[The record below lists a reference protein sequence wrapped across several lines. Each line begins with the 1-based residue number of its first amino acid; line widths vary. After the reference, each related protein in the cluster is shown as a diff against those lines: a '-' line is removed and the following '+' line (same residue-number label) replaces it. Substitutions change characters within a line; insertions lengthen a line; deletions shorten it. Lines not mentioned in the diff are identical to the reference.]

1 MAVTGRNSA
10 AIAAVV
16 VILLALVLPI
26 YGDESADL
34 RRRLSDVAT
43 ALASGQPAQ
52 AMECFDRQ
60 KFADYDKL
68 SGYFDGLTGAY
79 QVDSQIDVN
88 DEEGT
93 ETEAKLTVH
102 WTLTLTDPATSLD
115 LRRDAEMTVKLV
127 RIKNSWQIV
136 AMAPLGIFDPQMKK
150 SERNSGADLGG
161 TGSFEGL

>member
-1 MAVTGRNSA
+1 MAVTGRSSA
-10 AIAAVV
+10 ALAVLIA
-16 VILLALVLPI
+16 LALPG

-43 ALASGQPAQ
+43 ALASGNPTQ
-52 AMECFDRQ
+52 AMDCFDKQ

-93 ETEAKLTVH
+93 DTEAKLTVH
-102 WTLTLTDPATSLD
+102 WILTLTDPATSLD
-115 LRRDAEMTVKLV
+115 LRRDAEMTVKLM
-127 RIKNSWQIV
+127 RIKNNWQIV
-136 AMAPLGIFDPQMKK
+136 AMAPLDMFDPQMKK
-150 SERNSGADLGG
+150 SERKPGI
-161 TGSFEGL
+161 

>member
-1 MAVTGRNSA
+1 MAVTGRSSA
-10 AIAAVV
+10 AIVV
-16 VILLALVLPI
+16 LIALALPGH
-26 YGDESADL
+26 GDESADL

-43 ALASGQPAQ
+43 ALASGNPEQ
-52 AMECFDRQ
+52 AMECFDKQ

-68 SGYFDGLTGAY
+68 RGYFDGLTSAY

-127 RIKNSWQIV
+127 RMKNSWQIV
-136 AMAPLGIFDPQMKK
+136 AMAPLDIFDPQMKK
-150 SERNSGADLGG
+150 SEHNSGAGLGG
-161 TGSFEGL
+161 TVELAGV

>member
-1 MAVTGRNSA
+1 
-10 AIAAVV
+10 
-16 VILLALVLPI
+16 
-26 YGDESADL
+26 
-34 RRRLSDVAT
+34 
-43 ALASGQPAQ
+43 
-52 AMECFDRQ
+52 MECFDKQ

-102 WTLTLTDPATSLD
+102 WTLTLTDSATSLD
-115 LRRDAEMTVKLV
+115 LRRDAEVTVKLL

-136 AMAPLGIFDPQMKK
+136 AMAPLDIFDPAMKK
-150 SERNSGADLGG
+150 SERNSNAELGG
-161 TGSFEGL
+161 TSEFEGS